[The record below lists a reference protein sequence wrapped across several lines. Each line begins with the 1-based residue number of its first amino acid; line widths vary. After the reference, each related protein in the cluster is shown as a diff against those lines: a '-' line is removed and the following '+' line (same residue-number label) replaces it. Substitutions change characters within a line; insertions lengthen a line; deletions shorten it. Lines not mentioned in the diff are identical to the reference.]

1 MKAILLAAG
10 EGLRLRPLTENV
22 PKPLLKAL
30 DKTILE
36 RSINNLS
43 KCGVEGFVIITNYKE
58 EKIKKYILGKFPS
71 LDIIFVH
78 QPEIKGTGNAF
89 LLAKDHIQDEF
100 FIGVN
105 GDCLYSVSLIKQT
118 VEAAKNSTVSV
129 GGKLVSDPENYGI
142 ILIDENS
149 SPQEIK
155 EKPAQTEIKEGYAN
169 IGLYSVSKEIF
180 SVLEKIEEKGEVSPR
195 GEYELPDALN
205 IILSDRKYPVDLVT
219 LDEKDYWFDIGRPWS
234 LLEANKVL
242 LDKITDKRDGEIE
255 DGVHIKGK
263 VIIKK
268 GAIIKSGTYIE
279 GPVFIDEEAVVGPN
293 SYIRSHTYLGKKS
306 KVGNACEIKN
316 SIIGNNTYVAHL
328 SYVGDTIIGENCNF
342 GAGTITA
349 NLRLDRQ
356 SIPVNIKGKREDSG
370 RRKLGAIIGDNVET
384 GIGALIMPGIKI
396 GCNSWIGSGTIVN
409 EDVPSESIY
418 FGTQSYTLKRKKT
431 DAN

>member
-22 PKPLLKAL
+22 PKPLLKIL

-43 KCGVEGFVIITNYKE
+43 KCGVDGFVIITNYKE
-58 EKIKKYILGKFPS
+58 EKIKEYILDKFSS
-71 LDIIFVH
+71 LDIAFVH

-89 LLAKDHIQDEF
+89 LLAKNHIQEEF

-118 VEAAKNSTVSV
+118 VEAAKNNIVSV
-129 GGKLVSDPENYGI
+129 GGKLVFDPENYGI
-142 ILIDENS
+142 ILIDDNS
-149 SPQEIK
+149 NPHEIK
-155 EKPAQTEIKEGYAN
+155 EKPSRTEMKEGYAN
-169 IGLYSVSKEIF
+169 IGLYSLSKDIF
-180 SVLEKIEEKGEVSPR
+180 PILEKIEEEEEISPR
-195 GEYELPDALN
+195 GEYELPDAIN
-205 IILSDRKYPVDLVT
+205 RVLSARKYPVNLVT
-219 LDEKDYWFDIGRPWS
+219 LGEKDYWFDIGRPWS
-234 LLEANKVL
+234 LLEANKTL
-242 LDKITDKRDGEIE
+242 LDTIADDQKGEIE

-263 VIIKK
+263 IILKK
-268 GAIIKSGTYIE
+268 GAIIRSGTYIE
-279 GPVFIDEEAVVGPN
+279 GPVFIDEEAVIGPN
-293 SYIRSHTYLGKKS
+293 CHIRSHTYLGKKS

-316 SIIGNNTYVAHL
+316 SIIGDNTHVAHL

-342 GAGTITA
+342 GAGTKTA
-349 NLRLDRQ
+349 NLRLDKQ
-356 SIPVNIKGKREDSG
+356 VIPVNVKGKREDSG

-396 GCNSWIGSGTIVN
+396 GNNSWIGSGTIVN

>member
-22 PKPLLKAL
+22 PKPLLKIL

-36 RSINNLS
+36 RSINSLS
-43 KCGVEGFVIITNYKE
+43 KCGVESFVIITNYKE
-58 EKIKKYILGKFPS
+58 EKIIEYILDKFSS
-71 LDIIFVH
+71 LDIVFVH

-89 LLAKDHIQDEF
+89 LLAKNHIQEEF

-105 GDCLYSVSLIKQT
+105 GDCLYSFSLIKQT
-118 VEAAKNSTVSV
+118 VEAAKNNTVSV
-129 GGKLVSDPENYGI
+129 GGKLVSNPEDYGV
-142 ILIDENS
+142 ILIDDNS
-149 SPQEIK
+149 VPHEIK
-155 EKPAQTEIKEGYAN
+155 EKPSQTEIKEGYAN
-169 IGLYSVSKEIF
+169 IGLYSLSKDIF
-180 SVLEKIEEKGEVSPR
+180 PILEKIEEKGEISPR
-195 GEYELPDALN
+195 GEYELPDAIN
-205 IILSDRKYPVDLVT
+205 RVLSARKYPVNLIT
-219 LDEKDYWFDIGRPWS
+219 LGEKDYWFDIGRPWS
-234 LLEANKVL
+234 LLEANKNL
-242 LDKITDKRDGEIE
+242 LDTIVDDQKGEIE

-263 VIIKK
+263 IILKK

-279 GPVFIDEEAVVGPN
+279 GPVFIDEEAVIGPN
-293 SYIRSHTYLGKKS
+293 CHIRSHTYLGKKS

-316 SIIGNNTYVAHL
+316 SIIGDNTHVAHL

-342 GAGTITA
+342 GAGTKTA
-349 NLRLDRQ
+349 NLRLDKQ
-356 SIPVNIKGKREDSG
+356 VIPVNVKGKREDSG

-396 GCNSWIGSGTIVN
+396 GNNSWIGSGTIVN